1 MSKSFP
7 QISNEELLSRL
18 QEGETRFRFMKMDG
32 SLREAR
38 GTTNLALVPVDLHP
52 SPEPKQ
58 NQPHNVIRFF
68 DLDKNWWRSLREE
81 TLIFEA

>member
-7 QISNEELLSRL
+7 QISSEELISRL

-38 GTTNLALVPVDLHP
+38 GTTNLRLVPADLHP
-52 SPEPKQ
+52 SPIPKQ
-58 NQPHNVIRFF
+58 KHPDNVIRYF

-81 TLIFEA
+81 TLIFES